1 MSFFKPA
8 KPHTAPAHK
17 APTPA
22 STSGT
27 GPDLRFE
34 PLPLPEVDESDSD
47 TSWALWQ
54 DSVNPHEEE
63 AANYKDTEPMG
74 LMEDQ
79 PGKKPQGQSG

>member
-8 KPHTAPAHK
+8 KPNPPPAHK
-17 APTPA
+17 ASTPA
-22 STSGT
+22 SAPAT

-34 PLPLPEVDESDSD
+34 PLPLPEVVESDSD

-74 LMEDQ
+74 LVEEL
-79 PGKKPQGQSG
+79 PIKKPQQQS